1 MSCGAGPNLSQAT
14 AAAQGAPSPQQS
26 AAVGSTTL
34 QIRHY
39 LPFSRRL
46 SAMLAITVPSARAR
60 VGVALLLA
68 SSSRKLS
75 SQDTAFS
82 ILDQPLPASAFD
94 SAQSGSLGRTCLR
107 PRWGG

>member
-1 MSCGAGPNLSQAT
+1 
-14 AAAQGAPSPQQS
+14 
-26 AAVGSTTL
+26 
-34 QIRHY
+34 
-39 LPFSRRL
+39 
-46 SAMLAITVPSARAR
+46 